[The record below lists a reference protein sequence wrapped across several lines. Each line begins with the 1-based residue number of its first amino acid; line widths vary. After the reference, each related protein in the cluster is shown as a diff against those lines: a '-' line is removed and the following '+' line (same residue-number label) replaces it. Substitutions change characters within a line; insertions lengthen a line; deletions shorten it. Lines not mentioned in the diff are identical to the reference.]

1 MHSLT
6 EDRDEILQL
15 LYRYNHAIDSG
26 DAEGWADTFT
36 EDGSLDA
43 AGQLISGREGLVE
56 FASSVRGLRHLV
68 ANPVV
73 DISGDAATVRAYLLV
88 FMGTAPAM
96 IGTYEDEVV
105 RTPAGWRF
113 AKRQF
118 TVDPPT

>member
-1 MHSLT
+1 MHSQT

-26 DAEGWADTFT
+26 DAEVWADTFT
-36 EDGSLDA
+36 EEGSLDA
-43 AGQLISGREGLVE
+43 AGQLIAGREGLVE
-56 FASSVRGLRHLV
+56 FARSVTGLRHLV

-73 DISGDAATVRAYLLV
+73 DISGDVATVRAYLLV

-96 IGTYEDEVV
+96 IGTYEDELV

-113 AKRQF
+113 ATRQF
-118 TVDPPT
+118 VVDPPT

>member
-1 MHSLT
+1 MHSQT

-15 LYRYNHAIDSG
+15 LYRYNHAIDG
-26 DAEGWADTFT
+26 DDAEGWADTFT

-43 AGQLISGREGLVE
+43 AGQLIAGREGLVE
-56 FASSVRGLRHLV
+56 FASSVVGLRHLV

-73 DISGDAATVRAYLLV
+73 EISGDTAAVRAYLLV

-96 IGTYEDEVV
+96 IGTYEDDLV

-113 AKRQF
+113 AKRVF
-118 TVDPPT
+118 TIDPPT